1 MKLYEVELLIAK
13 QRDISRRLDEMVFEN
28 AYDEGDHADAIL
40 DAYDQSQR
48 TVEALITLAKNLK

>member
-1 MKLYEVELLIAK
+1 MKLSDIDLLIAN
-13 QRDISRRLDEMVFEN
+13 QRATCRRLDEMVFEN

-48 TVEALITLAKNLK
+48 AVDALIALSKHLQ

>member
-28 AYDEGDHADAIL
+28 AYDEGPNADAIL
-40 DAYDQSQR
+40 DAYEQSQR
-48 TVEALITLAKNLK
+48 STDMLIALAKNLK